1 MSAEYLI
8 LKNENRYRL
17 LSSRGKDN
25 QKILKKIE
33 RKIRSLKN
41 SI

>member
-8 LKNENRYRL
+8 LKYENRYRL
-17 LSSRGKDN
+17 LASRGTAN

-33 RKIRSLKN
+33 RKIRSLKQT
-41 SI
+41 I